1 MEFVLK
7 NEYTADNEERY
18 IVWVNGKYFKC
29 FIRTHHIIFL

>member
-18 IVWVNGKYFKC
+18 IVWVNELN
-29 FIRTHHIIFL
+29 ILNAL